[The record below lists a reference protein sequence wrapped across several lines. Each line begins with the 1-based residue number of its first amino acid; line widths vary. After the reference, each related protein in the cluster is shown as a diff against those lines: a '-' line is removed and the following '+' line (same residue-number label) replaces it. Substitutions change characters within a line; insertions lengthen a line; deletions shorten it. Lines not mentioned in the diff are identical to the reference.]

1 MRVRL
6 ILVDDHRIFRSG
18 MRSLL
23 EDEEDIDV
31 VGEAD
36 DEANLFALL
45 QKLPADVV
53 LMDINLK
60 ESSGIGATER
70 IAREYPDVM
79 VLGLTM
85 HEEGST
91 IEQMM
96 DAGAK
101 GYVFKNAEEE
111 ELLDGI
117 RTVAQGELYFSHAA
131 SDHLIRH
138 LREREKG
145 SQNGES
151 EVLSDRELQVL
162 RLIAHE
168 YTNADIAEALELSPK
183 TVDGHRRNLF
193 QKLGVRNSAGLVR
206 IAMEKGLVPG
216 GS

>member
-36 DEANLFALL
+36 DETSLFTLL

-60 ESSGIGATER
+60 ESSGIEATER

-151 EVLSDRELQVL
+151 EILSEWDMLVL
-162 RLIAHE
+162 RFIA
-168 YTNADIAEALELSPK
+168 N
-183 TVDGHRRNLF
+183 
-193 QKLGVRNSAGLVR
+193 
-206 IAMEKGLVPG
+206 
-216 GS
+216 